1 MYSQFRIMSVRPGN
15 NNRKLDFQAIRNELL
30 LANSL
35 YVDREFQP
43 NNGSLTFN
51 GQVPVGLR
59 NVIWKRPKD
68 LATNPKFIVKGARR
82 YDLDQ
87 GYIGNCWF
95 IAGASLISQHKKLLE
110 RVVPHDQDFDQN
122 YAGIFRFNFWWYGK
136 WIEVIVDDYL
146 PTDGYRLIYAK
157 NREEPNEFWAPL
169 LEKAYAKL
177 HGCYQALDGGKL
189 NDAIVDMTGCISE
202 RIDLSDKSKIP
213 ANLYD
218 ILWKSFKMNSLFGAS
233 IHLPKGATTREA
245 EKPNGLYMGHA
256 YSITGLATVPYQGTS
271 VQLLRMLNPW
281 GEKEWRGDWSDKS
294 PQIRNMSQDVRRQ
307 LGIEIV
313 NEGEFWI
320 SVHDM
325 IANFDEIQLAHQQPD
340 ALSQEIAN
348 DERKQQWKVT
358 VYHDAWIKGVT
369 AGGCGME
376 NRELYWRNPQFR
388 ITVTDPDEHDNRNL
402 CTLIINLMEK
412 ETASSKNKI
421 AMGFDLYKLRN
432 PQNYPLDSESAP
444 RNALVLTKRTQTFEY
459 YREMTRRYEVEPGV
473 YVVIPSTFHPHEE
486 AEFMIRFY
494 TEKPIESSVLDEN
507 PGPVS
512 TTFVCCNYPKLFFDK
527 LKRNT
532 SGTLTFEDTE
542 TVWKVVKK
550 YKAVFKQFD
559 MDGSGNVDTYELG
572 KMFATLGFP
581 ISRQVQTSMVRRYG
595 GKNSRISL
603 PDFIV
608 VVCKIIT
615 MYNIFQDQ
623 HKKGGP
629 EMEELTA
636 KFTLNEFLYYT
647 MYC

>member
-1 MYSQFRIMSVRPGN
+1 MICRFFN
-15 NNRKLDFQAIRNELL
+15 KLCILF
-30 LANSL
+30 
-35 YVDREFQP
+35 
-43 NNGSLTFN
+43 
-51 GQVPVGLR
+51 LR
-59 NVIWKRPKD
+59 
-68 LATNPKFIVKGARR
+68 
-82 YDLDQ
+82 
-87 GYIGNCWF
+87 
-95 IAGASLISQHKKLLE
+95 
-110 RVVPHDQDFDQN
+110 
-122 YAGIFRFNFWWYGK
+122 
-136 WIEVIVDDYL
+136 
-146 PTDGYRLIYAK
+146 
-157 NREEPNEFWAPL
+157 
-169 LEKAYAKL
+169 L

-512 TTFVCCNYPKLFFDK
+512 PEPKPDNPLKEIYMKHANEDGKMFARE
-527 LKRNT
+527 LKRFLLEISALELNEPMKFSLEACRSLVT
-532 SGTLTFEDTE
+532 MMDRNRSGALNFHE
-542 TVWKVVKK
+542 TIQAWKETKA
-550 YKAVFKQFD
+550 YTAVFKQFD